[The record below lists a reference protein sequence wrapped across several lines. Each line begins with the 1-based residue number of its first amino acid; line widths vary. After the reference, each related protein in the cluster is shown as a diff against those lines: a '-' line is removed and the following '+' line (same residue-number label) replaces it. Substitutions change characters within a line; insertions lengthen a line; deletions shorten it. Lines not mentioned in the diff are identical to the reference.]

1 MDRTKQSKF
10 SRTHEHPKWFS
21 VKERLT
27 ALSQVAES
35 SWKQEL
41 PKSQLQIQAFIQT
54 RLRQVPSGLTPE
66 LTLCGI
72 L

>member
-1 MDRTKQSKF
+1 MGPDPIKQ
-10 SRTHEHPKWFS
+10 TD
-21 VKERLT
+21 
-27 ALSQVAES
+27 ALGES